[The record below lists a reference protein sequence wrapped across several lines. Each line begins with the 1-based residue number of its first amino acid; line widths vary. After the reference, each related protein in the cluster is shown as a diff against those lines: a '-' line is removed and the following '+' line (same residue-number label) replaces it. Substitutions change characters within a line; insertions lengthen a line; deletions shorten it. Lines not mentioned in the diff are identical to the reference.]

1 MTTRPVLY
9 VLIGIAGSG
18 KSSWGK
24 QGNCVAVNPDAIW
37 EEEIWLGGTVL
48 KLTKKVVWKAF
59 RQRLRELSEHGVDI
73 VADATHLKRQW
84 RYITANQ
91 VSEEYKKVAVV
102 FHTDFELCCK
112 RRADRFERWQM
123 EEMRDSMEAI
133 ESREKFDAL
142 IHVYFREERELSLI
156 KL

>member
-1 MTTRPVLY
+1 MQKPVLY
-9 VLIGIAGSG
+9 VLIGIPGSG
-18 KSSWGK
+18 KSSWAEASECSTIDPDK
-24 QGNCVAVNPDAIW
+24 FFGN
-37 EEEIWLGGTVL
+37 
-48 KLTKKVVWKAF
+48 KKERWKAF
-59 RQRLRELSEHGVDI
+59 RATLCSLSEDGGDL

-84 RYITANQ
+84 RYITAKQ

-112 RRADRFERWQM
+112 RRVDRFERWQM
-123 EEMRDSMEAI
+123 EEMRDSMEAV

-142 IHVYFREERELSLI
+142 IHVYHTSERELSLI